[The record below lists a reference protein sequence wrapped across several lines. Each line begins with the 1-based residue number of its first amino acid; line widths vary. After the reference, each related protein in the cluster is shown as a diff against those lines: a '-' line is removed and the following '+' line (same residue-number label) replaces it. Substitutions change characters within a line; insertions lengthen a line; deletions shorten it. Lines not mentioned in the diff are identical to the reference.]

1 MNLSGLIPAGYGVAR
16 EEMVLST
23 ETPEQKAAE
32 EAQRYFIAAQTLNE
46 RRIWTVLGPVM
57 LIGSIAI
64 LLMWQYAD
72 LPTSGLV
79 IFLVGGLGILYTGLL
94 TYWRGPIPTWLA
106 FILVSL
112 EGCLAPVILWSDA
125 NFNVELARESSAAGV
140 AFVAVALA
148 GLRYRPWLVVYAGLL
163 GGGLTALGYPA
174 FCPGGA
180 DDAIFCHPG
189 LYWWRPVFLL
199 LVAFAGALTVSAALK
214 TFSVTERTIYE
225 KEETGRLAAA
235 KQRFLAS
242 VTHELRT
249 PLNSILV
256 LSKLLK
262 DSEEQSPKGREQAG
276 VIYNAGSSLLAL
288 INDILDL
295 SKIEAGAMTL
305 APQPVNLGLFAKELE
320 ALFQPIAAEKKL
332 AFVVRHAPGTPK
344 QIDVDRLRLDQILR
358 NLVGNAL
365 KFTDAGRVTV
375 MIHPVD
381 QGCINRLLNK
391 ERAQVIANHPENY
404 LAFSVRDTGL
414 GISEEVQSRIFSA
427 FVQADDTTAQRFGGT
442 GLGLSICRQLTALMG
457 GELGLESSEG
467 LGATFSLILP
477 ISMAQPLHESTII
490 DDVTLIES
498 HHEDDDHT
506 LYEATDPGTAA
517 TTRIRN
523 EVLRTVVLPSLH
535 TTEGLADEAATFGG
549 RPWGEVSSLADSP
562 LPVSTLQKRV
572 VIIAH
577 EDVLTNYRVASA
589 LEAVGLKVISRTS
602 EMEIR
607 TLFNQGT
614 NPDLLLVSPD
624 LKHLAQAFSTPAVLI
639 CPKSERQTPVPEGI
653 EGILVTPVESG
664 QLHSVLRNHLLGEF
678 ST

>member
-1 MNLSGLIPAGYGVAR
+1 M
-16 EEMVLST
+16 
-23 ETPEQKAAE
+23 
-32 EAQRYFIAAQTLNE
+32 
-46 RRIWTVLGPVM
+46 
-57 LIGSIAI
+57 
-64 LLMWQYAD
+64 
-72 LPTSGLV
+72 
-79 IFLVGGLGILYTGLL
+79 
-94 TYWRGPIPTWLA
+94 
-106 FILVSL
+106 
-112 EGCLAPVILWSDA
+112 
-125 NFNVELARESSAAGV
+125 
-140 AFVAVALA
+140 
-148 GLRYRPWLVVYAGLL
+148 
-163 GGGLTALGYPA
+163 
-174 FCPGGA
+174 
-180 DDAIFCHPG
+180 
-189 LYWWRPVFLL
+189 
-199 LVAFAGALTVSAALK
+199 
-214 TFSVTERTIYE
+214 
-225 KEETGRLAAA
+225 
-235 KQRFLAS
+235 
-242 VTHELRT
+242 
-249 PLNSILV
+249 
-256 LSKLLK
+256 
-262 DSEEQSPKGREQAG
+262 
-276 VIYNAGSSLLAL
+276 
-288 INDILDL
+288 
-295 SKIEAGAMTL
+295 
-305 APQPVNLGLFAKELE
+305 
-320 ALFQPIAAEKKL
+320 
-332 AFVVRHAPGTPK
+332 RHAPGTPK

-442 GLGLSICRQLTALMG
+442 GARFVDLSTTDRTDG

-506 LYEATDPGTAA
+506 LYEVTDPGTAA

-549 RPWGEVSSLADSP
+549 RPGEKFQVLQ
-562 LPVSTLQKRV
+562 TLLFLFRRCKKV

-639 CPKSERQTPVPEGI
+639 CPKSERQTPVPEGSK
-653 EGILVTPVESG
+653 ESWS
-664 QLHSVLRNHLLGEF
+664 LRWKVVNSTVSCAIIFSVSSVHEKAA
-678 ST
+678 T